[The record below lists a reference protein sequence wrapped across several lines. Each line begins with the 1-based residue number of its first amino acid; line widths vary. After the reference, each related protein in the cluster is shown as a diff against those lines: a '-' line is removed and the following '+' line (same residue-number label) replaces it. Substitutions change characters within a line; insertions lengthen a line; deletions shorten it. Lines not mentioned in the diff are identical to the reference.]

1 MRRCSL
7 DMTVANSPTA
17 PAKISFLLEALE
29 ELGLAVG
36 GDEESPP
43 GEGGCCLITSKRCIK
58 DSVLGLIS
66 KSPPDSGEAAFGGPA
81 TVGIGLGLGAD
92 MAVVTASVPDGWI
105 PTSSHCLQTSIA
117 LDHLAN
123 LSRGV
128 P

>member
-81 TVGIGLGLGAD
+81 TVGTGLGLGAS
-92 MAVVTASVPDGWI
+92 ALTWPLLRRAFRTDGFRPVLIACKRLLPWI
-105 PTSSHCLQTSIA
+105 I
-117 LDHLAN
+117 
-123 LSRGV
+123 
-128 P
+128 